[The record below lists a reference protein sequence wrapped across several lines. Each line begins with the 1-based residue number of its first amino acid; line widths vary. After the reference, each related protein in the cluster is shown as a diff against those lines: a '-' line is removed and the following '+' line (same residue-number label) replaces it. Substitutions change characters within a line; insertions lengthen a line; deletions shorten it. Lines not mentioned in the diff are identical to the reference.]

1 MKTRDLLRAITACI
15 LFSSLIQAN
24 PAQAQIVN
32 VPQAQSNLY
41 ILDVSKSLFTQDLWF
56 SLRDSIQ
63 EKLVQPFGNPKGK
76 KQPAKPSVD
85 ISVSIISKAS
95 ANSPLFNIV
104 SRSDSDEIWK
114 TLDNR
119 ISGLNSVRIDELNK
133 ALFDSGGVWAEQAEI
148 FKQEKVIAPSEI
160 SCRSSMLKS
169 MKNKTWIKNL
179 NTEIQTELS
188 VKLCKKLIDIAT
200 KYNKVDTFLTSPIC
214 EDSDRC
220 SDVAG
225 AILKSTS
232 YASDLLA
239 KSKSTSKP
247 ELCIAIASDMLNDSV
262 GITRKS
268 SLDSEYHAL
277 NAKSEQDARSMGAN
291 AARSVGV
298 YFPKGVKTKVV
309 MVGLGSGP
317 NPIPL
322 NRSSHLVAY
331 WNGFFSAAGIN
342 QSSQSQSINR
352 ACA

>member
-1 MKTRDLLRAITACI
+1 MKTRDLLRTITACF
-15 LFSSLIQAN
+15 LFSSFIQAN
-24 PAQAQIVN
+24 PAQAQITT

-41 ILDVSKSLFTQDLWF
+41 ILDVSKSLITKDLWF

-85 ISVSIISKAS
+85 ISVSIISKVS
-95 ANSPLFNIV
+95 ANSPIFNIV

-114 TLDNR
+114 TLDSR
-119 ISGLNSVRIDELNK
+119 IPGLNSVRIDELNK

-148 FKQEKVIAPSEI
+148 FKQGKVIAPSDFN
-160 SCRSSMLKS
+160 CRSSMLKS

-200 KYNKVDTFLTSPIC
+200 RYNKVDTYLTSPIC
-214 EDSDRC
+214 KDTDRC

-239 KSKSTSKP
+239 KSTSKP
-247 ELCIAIASDMLNDSV
+247 ALCIAIASDMLNDSV
-262 GITRKS
+262 GIARKS

-277 NAKSEQDARSMGAN
+277 NAMSEQDARSIGAN

-298 YFPKGVKTKVV
+298 YFPKSVKTKVV

-352 ACA
+352 ACV